1 MKKLSTKFLFVLIPV
16 LILFLFQQCGDDAIN
31 PQQDF
36 VSGTITFRSTSLLTT
51 GGYYGVSVYSDGAN
65 PFNQNPLA
73 TDSVDINISGNTA
86 TAYYKVSGLPSASY
100 YIGAVWIRSSD
111 NCVRGVLG
119 TYGCDTLY
127 NCPNSIKVTVPT
139 AAGTGNLNFSCWTD
153 TLSRL
158 YNPPS
163 CP

>member
-1 MKKLSTKFLFVLIPV
+1 MRIFAKQFSCAVLLVSVLI
-16 LILFLFQQCGDDAIN
+16 FFQRCGDDSIN
-31 PQQDF
+31 PAQDF
-36 VSGTITFRSTSLLTT
+36 VSGTVTFKNTSFHSA
-51 GGYYGVSVYSDGAN
+51 GGYYAVSVFSDAAN

-73 TDSVDINISGNTA
+73 IDSVDINISGNTA
-86 TAYYKVSGLPSASY
+86 TAYYKISGLASADY

-127 NCPNSIKVTVPT
+127 NCTSSIKVTIPT

-153 TLSRL
+153 TLKRL
-158 YNPPS
+158 YAPPS

>member
-1 MKKLSTKFLFVLIPV
+1 MKEQPVKFFSVLIPA
-16 LILFLFQQCGDDAIN
+16 LILFLLQQCGDSIN

-36 VSGTITFRSTSLLTT
+36 VSGTITFKSTNLLTS
-51 GGYYGVSVYSDGAN
+51 GGYYAVSVFPDVTN
-65 PFNQNPLA
+65 PFNQSPVA
-73 TDSVDINISGNTA
+73 TDSVEINISGNTA
-86 TAYYKVSGLPSASY
+86 TAYYKVPGLPTASY

-139 AAGTGNLNFSCWTD
+139 AAGTGSLNFSCWTD
-153 TLSRL
+153 TTSRL

>member
-1 MKKLSTKFLFVLIPV
+1 MQKFVKELSLAVLLVSCMIS
-16 LILFLFQQCGDDAIN
+16 FQQCGDDALN
-31 PQQDF
+31 PEQDF
-36 VSGTITFRSTSLLTT
+36 VSGTITFKNTNLLTT
-51 GGYYGVSVYSDGAN
+51 GGYYGVSVYSDAAN
-65 PFNQNPLA
+65 PFSQNPLA
-73 TDSVDINISGNTA
+73 IDSVDISISGNTA
-86 TAYYKVSGLPSASY
+86 TAYYKISGLASADY

-127 NCPNSIKVTVPT
+127 NCTSSIKVTVPT

-153 TLSRL
+153 TLRRL
-158 YNPPS
+158 YSPPS